1 MSLKYAVDRLAESG
15 WHPSAGS
22 DIESLPDGRQYPSVL
37 NVQSEFGRAGLVLS
51 IKHNLMFSCYRATW
65 CPLGEP
71 LDPDALAD
79 HNHGTVVAAC
89 EREAA
94 VYALAQLRTAQAE
107 QLLAVG
113 QEPSDGAFTT
123 V

>member
-22 DIESLPDGRQYPSVL
+22 EVESLPDGRQYPSVL

-65 CPLGEP
+65 CPLGEH
-71 LDPDALAD
+71 LDPDAAAD

-94 VYALAQLRTAQAE
+94 VYALAQLRTARAE
-107 QLLAVG
+107 RLLTVAG
-113 QEPSDGAFTT
+113 DASDREFTT